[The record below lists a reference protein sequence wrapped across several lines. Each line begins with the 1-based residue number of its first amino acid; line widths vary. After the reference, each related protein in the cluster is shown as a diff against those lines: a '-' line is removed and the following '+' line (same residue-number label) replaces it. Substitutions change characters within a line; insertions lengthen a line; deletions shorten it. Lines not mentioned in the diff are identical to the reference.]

1 MNKVIVTGGT
11 GFVGKWLTAELT
23 KQGIEVIVLA
33 RKHSVKE
40 ESLNGSRVKY
50 ILYDSEEYERLAVEE
65 QGNIDVFYHLAWG
78 GVSAEEKNDCE
89 IQLNNIGFSVKMLE
103 LAGLLKVGK
112 FIATGT
118 VAEYSMCESIM
129 DVNARQTPNDMYG
142 AAKTA
147 THYMLETRARM
158 LKIPFIWAVLPSTFG
173 EGRRDSNIIT
183 YTIVSLLRKEKPC
196 YGDLMQMWDFLYVAE
211 VARAL
216 RYIGEK
222 GITEKNYAIGSGI
235 FKPLKNYIETIRDI
249 IDPALPLGIGEVPSL
264 SKKAF
269 SSCVSIYDLTK
280 DTGYIPEIGFE
291 EGIRRTIPYYR
302 EKMGVIICRA

>member
-11 GFVGKWLTAELT
+11 GFVGGWLVKELVT
-23 KQGIEVIVLA
+23 HQVEVIVLV
-33 RKHSVKE
+33 RNTNIESDLLKE
-40 ESLNGSRVKY
+40 CPDVRC
-50 ILYDSEEYERLAVEE
+50 IQYDSPEYERLITEE
-65 QGNIDVFYHLAWG
+65 KGTIDVFYHLAWG
-78 GVSAEEKNDCE
+78 GVSTEEKNNCE
-89 IQLNNIGFSVKMLE
+89 LQLNNIDFSVKMLE
-103 LAGLLKVGK
+103 YAGKLQVGR

-158 LKIPFIWAVLPSTFG
+158 LEIPFIWTVLPSTFG
-173 EGRRDSNIIT
+173 EGRRDNNIIT
-183 YTIVSLLRKEKPC
+183 YTIVSLLRGEKPS

-235 FKPLKNYIETIRDI
+235 FKPLKNYITTIRDI
-249 IDPALPLGIGEVPSL
+249 INPDLPLGIGEVPSF

-280 DTGYIPEIGFE
+280 DTGYIPAIGFE

-302 EKMGVIICRA
+302 NREEKSQK

>member
-1 MNKVIVTGGT
+1 MNGC
-11 GFVGKWLTAELT
+11 
-23 KQGIEVIVLA
+23 
-33 RKHSVKE
+33 SV
-40 ESLNGSRVKY
+40 RY
-50 ILYDSEEYERLAVEE
+50 ILYDSDEYEQLCLEE
-65 QGNIDVFYHLAWG
+65 QGSVDAFYHLAWG
-78 GVSAEEKNDCE
+78 GVSAEEKNDCDL
-89 IQLNNIGFSVKMLE
+89 QLYNIGFSVKMLE
-103 LAGLLKVGK
+103 FAGRLKVGK

-147 THYMLETRARM
+147 THYMLETRARI
-158 LKIPFIWAVLPSTFG
+158 LEIPFIWAVLPSTFG

-183 YTIVSLLRKEKPC
+183 YTIVSLLRGEKPR
-196 YGDLMQMWDFLYVAE
+196 YGDLMQMWDFLYVEE

-235 FKPLKNYIETIRDI
+235 FKPLKNYIMTIRDI
-249 IDPALPLGIGEVPSL
+249 IDPALPLGIGEIPSY

-280 DTGYIPEIGFE
+280 DTGYIPEVGFE
-291 EGIRRTIPYYR
+291 EGIQRTIPYYR
-302 EKMGVIICRA
+302 EREASYAGH

>member
-40 ESLNGSRVKY
+40 ESLNGSRVEY

>member
-1 MNKVIVTGGT
+1 MNKAIVTGGT
-11 GFVGKWLTAELT
+11 GFVGKWLTEELT
-23 KQGIEVIVLA
+23 KHGTEVIVLV
-33 RKHSVKE
+33 RKLFTKE
-40 ESLNGSRVKY
+40 EKKNDIRVRY
-50 ILYDSEEYERLAVEE
+50 VLYDSEEYERLCADER
-65 QGNIDVFYHLAWG
+65 GSIDVFYHLAWG

-89 IQLNNIGFSVKMLE
+89 LQMNNISFSMKMLE
-103 LAGLLKVGK
+103 FAERLGVGK

-147 THYMLETRARM
+147 AHYMLETRARM

-183 YTIVSLLRKEKPC
+183 YTIVSLLRAEKPR

-222 GITEKNYAIGSGI
+222 GLTEKNYAIGSGV
-235 FKPLKNYIETIRDI
+235 FKPLKSYIVTIRDM
-249 IDPALPLGIGEVPSL
+249 IDPALPLGIGEIPSY
-264 SKKAF
+264 SQKAF

-280 DTGYIPEIGFE
+280 DTGYVPEISFE

-302 EKMGVIICRA
+302 NREEKG